1 MNRYKY
7 DTKLSVEY
15 WNFKAGNTNPKLTWE
30 VKNQLSAYNLQS
42 NKYSLYLN
50 DKHEIL
56 EDKENNLLN
65 KISEAIP
72 KCRHQN

>member
-30 VKNQLSAYNLQS
+30 VKNHLSAYNLQS

-56 EDKENNLLN
+56 EDKENNSLN

>member
-7 DTKLSVEY
+7 DTELSVEY

-56 EDKENNLLN
+56 EDKENNSLN
-65 KISEAIP
+65 KISEVIP